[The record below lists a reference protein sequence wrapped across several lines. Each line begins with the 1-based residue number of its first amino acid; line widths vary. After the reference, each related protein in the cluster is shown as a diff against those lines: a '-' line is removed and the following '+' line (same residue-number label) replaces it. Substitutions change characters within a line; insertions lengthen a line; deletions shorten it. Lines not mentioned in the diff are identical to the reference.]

1 LKKFS
6 WAAIAF
12 EQDFFIGRVREI
24 QEDGEKL
31 DMEFVQ
37 KWDCR
42 YRWPTRKDEA
52 VVDKRFVLSLVE
64 MGASGKHFVLHQ
76 PTEEDLR
83 KEFKEYYQ
91 KFFAET
97 EESNSADCKYVTTV
111 SPLEPVKEFC
121 PVDKKWRTK
130 KCSELGID
138 LIHPITAQTE
148 NDDFQ
153 QTCLKS

>member
-6 WAAIAF
+6 WAATAF

-42 YRWPTRKDEA
+42 YRWPTRKDEV

-83 KEFKEYYQ
+83 K
-91 KFFAET
+91 
-97 EESNSADCKYVTTV
+97 
-111 SPLEPVKEFC
+111 
-121 PVDKKWRTK
+121 
-130 KCSELGID
+130 
-138 LIHPITAQTE
+138 
-148 NDDFQ
+148 
-153 QTCLKS
+153 

>member
-12 EQDFFIGRVREI
+12 EQDFYIGRAREI

-37 KWDCR
+37 KWDGR

-64 MGASGKHFVLHQ
+64 MRASGKHFELHQ
-76 PTEEDLR
+76 LTEEDLA
-83 KEFKEYYQ
+83 K
-91 KFFAET
+91 
-97 EESNSADCKYVTTV
+97 N
-111 SPLEPVKEFC
+111 
-121 PVDKKWRTK
+121 
-130 KCSELGID
+130 
-138 LIHPITAQTE
+138 
-148 NDDFQ
+148 
-153 QTCLKS
+153 LKSTTKNCLLSLRKAIWLIASMSRRFPHQNQ

>member
-1 LKKFS
+1 
-6 WAAIAF
+6 
-12 EQDFFIGRVREI
+12 
-24 QEDGEKL
+24 
-31 DMEFVQ
+31 MEFVQ
-37 KWDCR
+37 KWDGR

-91 KFFAET
+91 KFFAEP

-111 SPLEPVKEFC
+111 SPLASVAEFC
-121 PVDKKWRTK
+121 PVDKNGEQKVFRTWYQL
-130 KCSELGID
+130 S
-138 LIHPITAQTE
+138 T
-148 NDDFQ
+148 
-153 QTCLKS
+153 